1 MNYNENNLRED
12 LVKMYNADSVQV
24 AIFDLVLKNH
34 DISETKLIDACKYGY
49 DFHKTT
55 QFPDMEFEESSALGN
70 FKQKLISESIFAEDF
85 FKADLDWMKV
95 LFDPKDDFK
104 PLDNDDL
111 ENK

>member
-1 MNYNENNLRED
+1 MEYNENDLRED
-12 LVKMYNADSVQV
+12 LVKIYSADSYQV
-24 AIFDLVLKNH
+24 TMFDIMLKNYN
-34 DISETKLIDACKYGY
+34 ISESKLIEACKYGY

-70 FKQKLISESIFAEDF
+70 FKQKLLLESFYTENF
-85 FKADLDWMKV
+85 YRSNLDWMKV
-95 LFDPKDDFK
+95 LFDPKYDMK

>member
-1 MNYNENNLRED
+1 MKYNENNLRED
-12 LVKMYNADSVQV
+12 LVKMYSVDSVQV
-24 AIFDLVLKNH
+24 AIFDLILKKY
-34 DISETKLIDACKYGY
+34 DASEAKLIDACKYGY
-49 DFHKTT
+49 NFHKTT

-70 FKQKLISESIFAEDF
+70 FKQKLMAESISAEDF

-95 LFDPKDDFK
+95 LFDPKYDFK